1 MTPLTI
7 KNIKKFR
14 RDLKLGKVL
23 IGGWIQISNSNIAEI
38 MSDANYN
45 WIALDMEHGS
55 FSIGDLPDLFRAIEV
70 KNKLSL
76 VRLPSKNIEVCNQA
90 LDAGCAGVII
100 PNINN
105 DLELISIR
113 NACYLPPHGTRGVG
127 YSRANLFG
135 KKFAKYKKQKI
146 KPIIV
151 AMIEN
156 IASVNNLE
164 KILSVKGLDA
174 ILIGPY
180 DLSASMNITGKFNHP
195 KFKSVLNTINKL
207 SKRYK
212 IPCGIHIIEPKYK
225 ILKKYIKQK
234 YQFLPYSTDAVL
246 LNTALKKS
254 FNQKL

>member
-1 MTPLTI
+1 MTSLI
-7 KNIKKFR
+7 AKNIKKFR
-14 RDLKLGKVL
+14 GDLKLGKVL
-23 IGGWIQISNSNIAEI
+23 VGGWMQTSNSNLAEV
-38 MSDANYN
+38 MSDSNYN

-135 KKFAKYKKQKI
+135 KKFAGYKKEKTT
-146 KPIIV
+146 PILI

-156 IASVNNLE
+156 ISSVENLE
-164 KILSVKGLDA
+164 KLLLVKGLDA

-254 FNQKL
+254 FNKKL